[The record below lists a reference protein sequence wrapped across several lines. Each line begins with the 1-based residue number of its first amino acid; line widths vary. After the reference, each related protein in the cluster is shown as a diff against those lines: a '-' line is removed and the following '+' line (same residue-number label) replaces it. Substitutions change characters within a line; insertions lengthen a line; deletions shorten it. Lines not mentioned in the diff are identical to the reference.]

1 MVSDFRASWRPHSA
15 CADAACPPEPPE
27 PSAAEGGIL
36 TRSILNDCAPARGRL
51 QYSLMRTSDFEPTR
65 REDPVLLR
73 GQGCYSGDVEVP
85 DALHAVFVRS
95 PLAHGRI
102 DAVDTRAAEAAPGVV
117 AVLTAASLTA
127 DGAPVH
133 LPPPNPLLPMTGA
146 PLVEPLARTEVSH
159 AGQPVALVLARSLP
173 QARRAAQRV
182 RLDLTPLPT
191 LRDFDGDA
199 PVAQVRHRQE
209 AAAPGPGDAP
219 LTEVAVSLE
228 VPRVLALALEPRG
241 VVARWQGAA
250 DGHPARLTVHLGTQS
265 PARAQADI
273 AATLGWDAGR
283 VRVVTGHVGGAFG
296 ARSSIGP
303 EDLAIALAAC
313 RLQASVRWVSTRGDD
328 FAAGMHGRGARLRGR
343 LSVAPDGRLHALQAE
358 VHHTL
363 GAWLPFSAVVPLRNA
378 ARILPGPYRVAE
390 LDVQGR
396 ATLSHAAPVTIY
408 RGAGRPEAA
417 LLMETLVE
425 KAARALGLD
434 PVALRRRNAI
444 EAAALPWRTP
454 TGELFD
460 SGDYRRALDLAC
472 ERFGYD
478 EQRRLQ
484 AGRRARGE
492 VVGLGVALYVEP
504 CGTGWESARVDWH
517 ADGRVTVA
525 SGSPAQGQ
533 GHATTYARIAAEAL
547 GVDAARVAV
556 VYGDTEHCPPGIGA
570 LASRSTAIAGSA
582 IVQACRALQA
592 RRAAGEALPLRAE
605 ERYTAQEAWSHGCVI
620 ARLAV
625 DRDTGR
631 PQVEQ
636 ITWVDDA
643 GHVVE
648 PVLAHGQLVGGL
660 AQGLGQAMLE
670 RLVHD
675 REGQLLTGSLMD
687 YAVPRADDMP
697 PVDIASLHTPS
708 PHNLLGAKGVGEAGC
723 IGVPAALMNAAR
735 DALAPLGEFELQFP
749 LTSEQFWQAM
759 QA

>member
-1 MVSDFRASWRPHSA
+1 MQ
-15 CADAACPPEPPE
+15 
-27 PSAAEGGIL
+27 PSH
-36 TRSILNDCAPARGRL
+36 
-51 QYSLMRTSDFEPTR
+51 FEPTR
-65 REDPVLLR
+65 REDPLLLR
-73 GQGCYSGDVEVP
+73 GQGCYAADVEDP
-85 DALHAVFVRS
+85 EALQAAFVRA
-95 PLAHGRI
+95 PVAHGRI
-102 DAVDTRAAEAAPGVV
+102 DAVDTRVAEGAPGVV

-127 DGAPVH
+127 DGAPVV
-133 LPPPNPLLPMTGA
+133 LPPPNPLLPLA
-146 PLVEPLARTEVSH
+146 EVPRVEPLARDEVVY
-159 AGQPVALVLARSLP
+159 AGQPVALVLARTLA
-173 QARRAAQRV
+173 QARQAAQQV
-182 RLDLTPLPT
+182 RLDLAPLPAV
-191 LRDFDGDA
+191 LDFEGGLA
-199 PVAQVRHRQE
+199 VTQVRHVQGPHGE
-209 AAAPGPGDAP
+209 AQAAEHPAGAEP
-219 LTEVAVSLE
+219 TTVEVSLE

-241 VVARWQGAA
+241 MVARWHEGTEDA
-250 DGHPARLTVHLGTQS
+250 PPRLTVHLGTQS
-265 PARAQADI
+265 PSRAQADI
-273 AATLGWDAGR
+273 AAALGWAVQR
-283 VRVVTGHVGGAFG
+283 VRIVTGHVGGAFG
-296 ARSSIGP
+296 AKSSISP
-303 EDLAIALAAC
+303 EDLAITLAAR
-313 RLQASVRWVSTRGDD
+313 RLQTSVRWVSTRSEE
-328 FAAGMHGRGARLRGR
+328 FTAGMHGRGARLRGR
-343 LSVAPDGRLHALQAE
+343 LSVTPDGCLQALHAE

-378 ARILPGPYRVAE
+378 ARILPGPYRVAA

-396 ATLSHAAPVTIY
+396 ATLSHSAPVTIY

-417 LLMETLVE
+417 LLMETLVD

-434 PVALRRRNAI
+434 PVALRRRNVI
-444 EAAALPWRTP
+444 EARALPFATP
-454 TGELFD
+454 SGELLD
-460 SGDYRRALDLAC
+460 SGDYRLALDRAC
-472 ERFGYD
+472 ERFGYE

-484 AGRRARGE
+484 AVRRARGE

-517 ADGRVTVA
+517 ADGCVTVA

-533 GHATTYARIAAEAL
+533 GHGTTYARIAAEAL
-547 GVDAARVAV
+547 GVAASQVNV
-556 VYGDTEHCPPGIGA
+556 VYGDTDCCPVGIGA

-582 IVQACRALQA
+582 IVQACRALRA
-592 RRAAGEALPLRAE
+592 RRAAGEPLPLRAE
-605 ERYTAQEAWSHGCVI
+605 ERFTAKESWSYGCVM

-675 REGQLLTGSLMD
+675 RQGQLLSGSLMD

-697 PVDIASLHTPS
+697 PVDIESLHTPS
-708 PHNLLGAKGVGEAGC
+708 PHNLIGAKGVGEAGC

-749 LTSEQFWQAM
+749 LTSEQFWRAM
-759 QA
+759 PG